1 MTITRYLS
9 ILLLILISVFFLSF
23 VPVHIRFPDDG
34 PDIIDICKKVSDST
48 ASMFFMFI
56 PVFIYIYIAAVLVN
70 SVLERI
76 PSVFII
82 FPPTLSMGRS
92 PV

>member
-23 VPVHIRFPDDG
+23 MPAHIWFPDDG
-34 PDIIDICKKVSDST
+34 PGIIDICKKASDST
-48 ASMFFMFI
+48 ASKFFMFI
-56 PVFIYIYIAAVLVN
+56 HVFIYIAAVLVN

-82 FPPTLSMGRS
+82 LPPTLSMGRS